1 MRRPETSGRTG
12 SILAGIA
19 AAFAAAL
26 LPLSGAM
33 AQEDKPEV
41 LHCARMAHAVK
52 SGGFARFGVQ
62 LKRYRTVAGFTR
74 VNLAYAGIDSDGA
87 GMSGAFECRYK
98 AAEVRQGT
106 YKAVAVFVDSG
117 RLTRDALDKYNALVD
132 GQ

>member
-1 MRRPETSGRTG
+1 MRRTDAGRAG
-12 SILAGIA
+12 NALAGA
-19 AAFAAAL
+19 VAAFAATL
-26 LPLSGAM
+26 LPFSGAM

-62 LKRYRTVAGFTR
+62 LKRFRTVAGFTR

-87 GMSGAFECRYK
+87 GTAGAFECRYK
-98 AAEVRQGT
+98 AADVRQGT

-117 RLTRDALDKYNALVD
+117 RLTREALDKYNALVD